1 MMKIVIAIDSFKGS
15 CSAKEACEAIE
26 AGILN
31 YNSTFKVT
39 KLPIADGGEGL
50 IDILSGN
57 SALNNKSSYHTL
69 TVCGPYSKPVNAG
82 YLVLNQETVIIEMAQ
97 ACGLELTPKLERNAL
112 YATSYGLGELVKI
125 VLDKG
130 YRHIII
136 GLGGSA
142 TNDGGIGFAQAL
154 GVKFYDKN
162 QQIISSPA
170 SGKDLSRVTYM
181 DISDIHPAIKITNF
195 EASCDVSNPLLGKNG
210 ATYIYGPQKG
220 ATEET
225 LEQLEKGMAQYSA
238 VVSSSLG
245 ADTPSVSG
253 TGAAGGMGAALLWYT
268 QATLKPGIELVLS
281 LLDAGKYICD
291 SDLVITGEGRLDRQ
305 SSFGKAPVGVANL
318 AATYGKPTVAIA
330 GSIGNG
336 AEELYQ
342 HNIQAMWSICP
353 GPIDL
358 ENSMKNAKQYL
369 SRTAESLIRTV
380 CLGKNI

>member
-1 MMKIVIAIDSFKGS
+1 MKIVVAIDSFKGS

-31 YNSTFKVT
+31 YNTTFAVT

-50 IDILSGN
+50 IDILSDN
-57 SALNNKSSYHTL
+57 PVLSDKSLYQTL
-69 TVCGPYSKPVNAG
+69 TVCGPYNKPVNAK
-82 YLVLNQETVIIEMAQ
+82 YLVLNQKTVVIEMAQ
-97 ACGLELTPKLERNAL
+97 ACGLELTPKSERNAL
-112 YATSYGLGELVKI
+112 YATSYGLGELVNT

-154 GVKFYDKN
+154 GVKFYDNNK
-162 QQIISSPA
+162 QIISTPA
-170 SGKDLSRVTYM
+170 SGNDLNRVAYM
-181 DISDIHPAIKITNF
+181 DITNIHPAIKITNF
-195 EASCDVSNPLLGKNG
+195 EASCDVNNPLLGING
-210 ATYIYGPQKG
+210 ATYTYGAQKG
-220 ATEET
+220 ATEEMLAQ
-225 LEQLEKGMAQYSA
+225 LEQGMTHYSGI
-238 VVSSSLG
+238 VSGYLG
-245 ADTPSVSG
+245 NDIRLVPG
-253 TGAAGGMGAALLWYT
+253 TGAAGGIGAALLWYT
-268 QATLKPGIELVLS
+268 QAQLKPGIELVLS
-281 LLDAGKYICD
+281 LLDAGKYISE

-318 AATYGKPTVAIA
+318 AAQYGKPTVAIA

-342 HNIQAMWSICP
+342 HNIKAMWSICP
-353 GPIDL
+353 GPIELDDA
-358 ENSMKNAKQYL
+358 MKNAKKYL

-380 CLGKNI
+380 CLGKSI